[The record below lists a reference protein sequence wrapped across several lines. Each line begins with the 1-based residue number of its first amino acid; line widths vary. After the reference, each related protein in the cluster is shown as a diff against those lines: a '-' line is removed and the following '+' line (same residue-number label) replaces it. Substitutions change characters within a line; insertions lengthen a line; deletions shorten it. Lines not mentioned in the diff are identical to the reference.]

1 MMLKL
6 RLIGLTLLAFSAAT
20 AVHAEEKRYVSDE
33 LNTWVRS
40 GPGDNYRLVG
50 TVNAGEEVTLL
61 QTNAETNYGQVR
73 DSSGRTSWIPMK
85 ELSTVPSLRTR
96 VPDLENQVKTLT
108 DKLNN
113 IDGTWNQRTAEMQ
126 QKVAQSDGVI
136 NGLKEENQKLKNEL
150 IVAQK
155 KVNAANL
162 QLDDKQ
168 RTIIMQWFILTYHS
182 GKEKTGELGV
192 KSYLVGGAVRDALL
206 GLPVKD
212 KDWVV
217 VGATPEEMLDAG
229 YQQVG
234 RDFPVFLHPKSR
246 EEYALARTERK
257 SGSGYTGF
265 TCYAAPDVTLE
276 QDLLRRDLTINAL
289 AQDENGHIID
299 AYGGQDDL
307 RDRLLRHVSP
317 AFSED
322 PLRVLRVARFAA
334 RYAHLSFRIA
344 DETMALMTAMTEAG
358 ELEHLTPE
366 RVWKETENALTT
378 RNPQVFFQVLRDC
391 GALKVLFPEID
402 ALFGV
407 PAPAKWHPEI
417 DTGVHTLMTLSM
429 AAMLSP
435 EVDVRFSTLCHDL
448 GKGLTPKEF
457 WPRHHGHG
465 PAGVKLVD
473 GLCQRLRVPND
484 IRDLAKLVAEFHDLI
499 HTFPIL
505 KPATIVKLFDNIDA
519 WRKPQ
524 RVEQIAL
531 TSEADVRG
539 RTGFEA
545 SDYPQGRLLREA
557 WEVAK
562 AVPTKDVVEAG
573 FKGPE
578 IREELTKRRID
589 AVTAWKEKRCPQP
602 KE

>member
-1 MMLKL
+1 M
-6 RLIGLTLLAFSAAT
+6 
-20 AVHAEEKRYVSDE
+20 
-33 LNTWVRS
+33 
-40 GPGDNYRLVG
+40 
-50 TVNAGEEVTLL
+50 
-61 QTNAETNYGQVR
+61 
-73 DSSGRTSWIPMK
+73 
-85 ELSTVPSLRTR
+85 
-96 VPDLENQVKTLT
+96 
-108 DKLNN
+108 
-113 IDGTWNQRTAEMQ
+113 
-126 QKVAQSDGVI
+126 
-136 NGLKEENQKLKNEL
+136 
-150 IVAQK
+150 
-155 KVNAANL
+155 
-162 QLDDKQ
+162 
-168 RTIIMQWFILTYHS
+168 
-182 GKEKTGELGV
+182 
-192 KSYLVGGAVRDALL
+192 KSYLVGGAVRDSLL

-212 KDWVV
+212 RDWVV
-217 VGATPEEMLDAG
+217 VGATPEEMLNAG

-234 RDFPVFLHPKSR
+234 RDFPVFLHPQSR

-265 TCYAAPDVTLE
+265 IVHAAPDVSLE
-276 QDLLRRDLTINAL
+276 QDLLRRDLTVNAL

-299 AYGGQDDL
+299 PFNGQHDL
-307 RDRLLRHVSP
+307 RNRILRHVSP

-344 DETMALMTAMTEAG
+344 DETMSLMRTMTDAG
-358 ELEHLTPE
+358 ELAHLTTE
-366 RVWKETENALTT
+366 RVWKETENALHA
-378 RNPQVFFQVLRDC
+378 RNPQVYFQVLRDC

-417 DTGVHTLMTLSM
+417 DTGVHTLMTLTM

-435 EVDVRFSTLCHDL
+435 EVDVRFATLCHDL
-448 GKGLTPKEF
+448 GKALTPKEL

-465 PAGVKLVD
+465 PAGVKLVA
-473 GLCQRLRVPND
+473 GLCQRLRVPNE

-505 KPATIVKLFDNIDA
+505 QPKTIVKLFDSIDA

-545 SDYPQGRLLREA
+545 CDYPQGRLLREA
-557 WEVAK
+557 WEVAR
-562 AVPTKDVVEAG
+562 AVPTKAVIEAG
-573 FKGPE
+573 FKGAE
-578 IREELTKRRID
+578 VREELTRRRI
-589 AVTAWKEKRCPQP
+589 AALAQWKAHRCPQP
-602 KE
+602 AD

>member
-1 MMLKL
+1 
-6 RLIGLTLLAFSAAT
+6 
-20 AVHAEEKRYVSDE
+20 
-33 LNTWVRS
+33 
-40 GPGDNYRLVG
+40 
-50 TVNAGEEVTLL
+50 
-61 QTNAETNYGQVR
+61 
-73 DSSGRTSWIPMK
+73 MK
-85 ELSTVPSLRTR
+85 
-96 VPDLENQVKTLT
+96 
-108 DKLNN
+108 
-113 IDGTWNQRTAEMQ
+113 I
-126 QKVAQSDGVI
+126 
-136 NGLKEENQKLKNEL
+136 
-150 IVAQK
+150 
-155 KVNAANL
+155 
-162 QLDDKQ
+162 
-168 RTIIMQWFILTYHS
+168 
-182 GKEKTGELGV
+182 
-192 KSYLVGGAVRDALL
+192 YLVGGAVRDALL
-206 GLPVKD
+206 GLPIKD

-217 VGATPEEMLDAG
+217 VGATPQGMLDAG

-234 RDFPVFLHPKSR
+234 RDFPVFLHPQTR

-276 QDLLRRDLTINAL
+276 ADLQRRDLTINAM
-289 AQDENGHIID
+289 ARDDNGEIID
-299 AYGGQDDL
+299 PYNGRDDL
-307 RDRLLRHVSP
+307 ENRLLRHVSP

-334 RYAHLSFRIA
+334 RYAHLGFRIA
-344 DETMALMTAMTEAG
+344 DETMTLMRDMNAAG

-366 RVWKETENALTT
+366 RVWKETEGALTT

-391 GALKVLFPEID
+391 GALHVLFPEVD

-407 PAPAKWHPEI
+407 PAPAQWHPEI

-435 EVDVRFSTLCHDL
+435 EVDVRFATLCHDL
-448 GKGLTPKEF
+448 GKALTPKAL

-465 PAGVKLVD
+465 PAGVKLVEQ
-473 GLCQRLRVPND
+473 LCQRLRVPND

-505 KPATIVKLFDNIDA
+505 QPKTIVKLFDSIDA

-545 SDYPQGRLLREA
+545 ADYPQGRLLREA
-557 WEVAK
+557 WLVAQ

-573 FKGPE
+573 FKGQA
-578 IREELTKRRID
+578 IREELTRCRIA
-589 AVTAWKEKRCPQP
+589 AVANWKEKRCPKP
-602 KE
+602 AH